1 MLFPFVLLGGCF
13 QRFNDDLPI
22 DKCKGIRSCTQ
33 QSISNFVSYNNF
45 SLPNRTFLFK
55 LFCVYSPKTP
65 GGTYPKKRRATPEE
79 MKSLYKNN
87 PWDLIEL
94 PEGKEAVGCKGV
106 STVRNKVDG
115 LVERYNARLV
125 AKGVTHM
132 RRHLLQWKR

>member
-1 MLFPFVLLGGCF
+1 
-13 QRFNDDLPI
+13 
-22 DKCKGIRSCTQ
+22 
-33 QSISNFVSYNNF
+33 
-45 SLPNRTFLFK
+45 
-55 LFCVYSPKTP
+55 
-65 GGTYPKKRRATPEE
+65 

-94 PEGKEAVGCKGV
+94 PEGKEAVGCKGE